1 MHSTLAPSDY
11 CTGWDRDWHYHI
23 HPVAEIEWVEL
34 RAVSLSWLLYT
45 LRKHNL
51 PFFYR
56 GWSATCLG
64 LYKTWHPAFW
74 GLSFLRLL
82 DRLSPQS
89 IAGPRDRQ
97 QKPKA
102 GLRFRYPSISRACE
116 ITSPSIS
123 LKGRLMTSTLAVSD
137 ILGPWSGDAPTGL
150 IQRCREAWDTPL
162 ESLNDLMVATFLN
175 QNIATKHLLIE
186 AKRRI
191 KDQERD
197 ETEYFDGQLLEAI
210 ERLQSGE

>member
-1 MHSTLAPSDY
+1 LKWAAIGQKRAFDFA
-11 CTGWDRDWHYHI
+11 I
-23 HPVAEIEWVEL
+23 HQSPE
-34 RAVSLSWLLYT
+34 RA
-45 LRKHNL
+45 KL
-51 PFFYR
+51 PALHF
-56 GWSATCLG
+56 
-64 LYKTWHPAFW
+64 
-74 GLSFLRLL
+74 
-82 DRLSPQS
+82 
-89 IAGPRDRQ
+89 
-97 QKPKA
+97 
-102 GLRFRYPSISRACE
+102 
-116 ITSPSIS
+116 

-186 AKRRI
+186 AKRRM

-197 ETEYFDGQLLEAI
+197 ESEYFDGQLLEAI